1 MGTLDRTANKNA
13 PAPKRTH
20 QDAMR
25 DLESAFVRLA
35 FKAAIAAFLV
45 PPGSSE
51 WAARVNVNALM
62 VPATAKTAPAFV
74 QLVSRARTADR

>member
-1 MGTLDRTANKNA
+1 
-13 PAPKRTH
+13 
-20 QDAMR
+20 MR

-51 WAARVNVNALM
+51 WAARVNVNALN
-62 VPATAKTAPAFV
+62 VNDDTTAAALLLLPAT
-74 QLVSRARTADR
+74 VSPTVNSPVVSTLMYFPSGL